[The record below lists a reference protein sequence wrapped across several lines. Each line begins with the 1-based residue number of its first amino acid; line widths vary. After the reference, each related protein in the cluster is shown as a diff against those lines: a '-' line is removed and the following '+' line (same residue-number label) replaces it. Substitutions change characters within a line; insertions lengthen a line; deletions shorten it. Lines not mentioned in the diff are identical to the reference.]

1 MWHNLVKYQSSR
13 NIEKTTSLCA
23 LPFENLSSY
32 LLYFIFCQDSPYR
45 RKVET
50 PLRDIPL
57 SELPG
62 GKYMINVLS
71 TITLIITLFIHFT
84 ILCTFLSIILN
95 GLRIWGKFNNKFGS
109 ALKSGSN
116 QLNILVPFLTN
127 RVYMWS
133 WWLVWPKHGACT
145 FWLIIILDKTFPQ
158 QSITKWIPLRMWL
171 RANQTSQLYFQGSI
185 TYYPFWCSCF

>member
-50 PLRDIPL
+50 PLRDKPL

-62 GKYMINVLS
+62 GKYMIHVLS
-71 TITLIITLFIHFT
+71 SITLIITLFYHFYHNIYVYHLSDQVVLIT
-84 ILCTFLSIILN
+84 LLTTATVGKVFQLGTMLSSVSFTDCKYYYIFKFLFLETWLC
-95 GLRIWGKFNNKFGS
+95 
-109 ALKSGSN
+109 
-116 QLNILVPFLTN
+116 
-127 RVYMWS
+127 S
-133 WWLVWPKHGACT
+133 W
-145 FWLIIILDKTFPQ
+145 
-158 QSITKWIPLRMWL
+158 QSIPYLCQPFYSGVFYELPPLL
-171 RANQTSQLYFQGSI
+171 D
-185 TYYPFWCSCF
+185 